1 MSHAKN
7 KVEWCFKKA
16 EKEMGESG
24 RHRGL
29 LKIKQDKDRAK
40 SHVIKAEHN
49 LKLMIHLKKDDFSD
63 WCGPA
68 AFYSVYHSLLAILS
82 KFGYESR
89 NQECTFAVI
98 YSLIEDKKIDLDKS
112 MIEKVAAL
120 DVKESG
126 SAATITNIREQ
137 YQYGTKL
144 SLEDKIYEELLGI
157 VKKILG
163 KTKEI
168 IEE

>member
-7 KVEWCFKKA
+7 KVEWCFRKA
-16 EKEMGESG
+16 EKEMNGSG

-29 LKIKQDKDRAK
+29 LKTRQDKDRARE
-40 SHVIKAEHN
+40 HITKAEHN
-49 LKLMIHLKKDDFSD
+49 LKLMIHLKKNDFSD

-68 AFYSVYHSLLAILS
+68 TFYSVYHSLLAILS
-82 KFGYESR
+82 KLGYESR
-89 NQECTFAVI
+89 NQECTFAMI
-98 YSLIEDKKIDLDKS
+98 YSLIGDNKINLDKG

-126 SAATITNIREQ
+126 SSATITDIREQ

-144 SLEDKIYEELLGI
+144 SLEDKTYEELLNI
-157 VKKILG
+157 AKKILG

-168 IEE
+168 IEG